1 MKTTVALLCIF
12 ILGIFNDYAQYE
24 YEYKNECPH
33 CNYINKYEPKINK
46 IDGQPSPYV
55 HDADSTL
62 VIYPL
67 LENADNPGE
76 RYIQDIKFIYKDLHY
91 CSDQSKITVV
101 NKDGQFSVISLQR
114 MSCKIISYARF
125 TDEQRL
131 ILATKPTQKIII
143 ENLVTDNIYEYT
155 LKDSLYFIKNY
166 KLEDDIVKIKPKPKT
181 TPVSKPKNSGFVK

>member
-12 ILGIFNDYAQYE
+12 IFSIFNDYAQYE
-24 YEYKNECPH
+24 LENDCTH
-33 CNYINKYEPKINK
+33 CTYVKKYEPKINQMA
-46 IDGQPSPYV
+46 DQPTPYI

-62 VIYPL
+62 LIYPL

-91 CSDQSKITVV
+91 CSDLSKVTIV
-101 NKDGQFSVISLQR
+101 NKDTSFSNISLKR
-114 MSCKIISYARF
+114 MSCKIVTVVRF
-125 TDEQRL
+125 TDEQRV

-155 LKDSLYFIKNY
+155 LKDSLYFIRNY
-166 KLEDDIVKIKPKPKT
+166 KLEDGLVKTKPKPSS
-181 TPVSKPKNSGFVK
+181 SKPKNSGFVK

>member
-24 YEYKNECPH
+24 FEYKNECPH

-91 CSDQSKITVV
+91 CSDQAKITFI
-101 NKDGQFSVISLQR
+101 NRKDTFEIKSMPR
-114 MSCKIISYARF
+114 MSCKITAMARF
-125 TDEQRL
+125 SNEQTE
-131 ILATKPTQKIII
+131 ILAKVPTQKIII
-143 ENLVTDNIYEYT
+143 ENLVTDNIYEYVM
-155 LKDSLYFIKNY
+155 KDSLYFVKAY
-166 KLEDDIVKIKPKPKT
+166 KLQDYKGDFPQKTDFWNQKKSGHVK
-181 TPVSKPKNSGFVK
+181 

>member
-12 ILGIFNDYAQYE
+12 IFSIFTDYAQYE
-24 YEYKNECPH
+24 LENDCTH
-33 CNYINKYEPKINK
+33 CTYVKKYEPKINQMA
-46 IDGQPSPYV
+46 DQPAPYI

-62 VIYPL
+62 LIYPL

-91 CSDQSKITVV
+91 CSDLSKVTIV
-101 NKDGQFSVISLQR
+101 NNDTSFSNISLKR
-114 MSCKIISYARF
+114 MSCKIVTVVRF
-125 TDEQRL
+125 TDEQRV

-155 LKDSLYFIKNY
+155 LKDSLYFIRNY
-166 KLEDDIVKIKPKPKT
+166 KLEDGLVKTKPKPS
-181 TPVSKPKNSGFVK
+181 VSKPKNSGFVK

>member
-24 YEYKNECPH
+24 YEYKNECAH
-33 CNYINKYEPKINK
+33 CNYINKYEARLNK

-91 CSDQSKITVV
+91 CSDQSKVTIV

-114 MSCKIISYARF
+114 MSCKIISYVRF

-166 KLEDDIVKIKPKPKT
+166 KLEDVNIKPKTKA
-181 TPVSKPKNSGFVK
+181 PVSKPKNSGFVK